1 MLNSKDVLE
10 RTGISR
16 ATLNNYIS
24 WGIVAKPQVLP
35 PEPQDGAAPR
45 IGYFPEEVVQ
55 RIADIQRLKSEG
67 WSMTKIAERFGAGK
81 PALEARPSTTASP
94 GEPRP
99 GPEGGSMDRPPAVG
113 AVGIT
118 PPVEAGTRGLKR
130 PPVLTQVA
138 IVVTDLQDSTR
149 RWSELPPEEYFEL
162 INQIWLT
169 VDPIFSRHQGTQGK
183 HAGDGMV
190 CYFFPRPDGS
200 YLWNALVAAHEMREA
215 MRRVSK
221 EWQLRKGWTTELYMN
236 TGIDEGQEWLGSLK
250 SGSQVDF
257 TMLAGTIGRAARISD
272 FARCGAVWA
281 TKNLLGKL
289 ATQERQRL
297 KYGVRRKNNDGQE
310 IFVSSIFSNVD
321 RLIDL
326 SAGCC
331 ERLRDIARLPIT
343 EIVDIAPADKRSGRI
358 AGEEPSR

>member
-10 RTGISR
+10 QTGISR

-45 IGYFPEEVVQ
+45 IGYFPDEVVE

-67 WSMTKIAERFGAGK
+67 WSMTRIAEHFGAGK
-81 PALEARPSTTASP
+81 PALEAQPSTAALP
-94 GEPRP
+94 GEPGP
-99 GPEGGSMDRPPAVG
+99 QPEGGSMGSPPA
-113 AVGIT
+113 AGIA
-118 PPVEAGTRGLKR
+118 PPVEAGGLRR
-130 PPVLTQVA
+130 PPVLTPVA
-138 IVVTDLQDSTR
+138 IVATDLQDSTR

-169 VDPIFSRHQGTQGK
+169 LDPIFRRHHGTQGK
-183 HAGDGMV
+183 HAGDGLV

-200 YLWNALVAAHEMREA
+200 YLWNALAAALEVREA

-250 SGSQVDF
+250 SDSQVDF
-257 TMLAGTIGRAARISD
+257 TMLAGTMDRAARISD

-297 KYGVRRKNNDGQE
+297 KYGVRRRNKDGQE
-310 IFVSSIFSNVD
+310 LFVSSVFSNVD
-321 RLIDL
+321 RLIDP

-331 ERLRDIARLPIT
+331 ERLKGIARLPIT
-343 EIVDIAPADKRSGRI
+343 EIVDIAPADKRLGRT